1 MAVVIPVTGSP
12 PPGSRGC
19 SPGGGR
25 CWTYGRSPTGVTV
38 MTLASAD
45 RTRVV
50 DAAGT
55 HAAFLRGA
63 VIPVVVL
70 AVSFLVR
77 RRPRPVTVR

>member
-1 MAVVIPVTGSP
+1 
-12 PPGSRGC
+12 
-19 SPGGGR
+19 
-25 CWTYGRSPTGVTV
+25 